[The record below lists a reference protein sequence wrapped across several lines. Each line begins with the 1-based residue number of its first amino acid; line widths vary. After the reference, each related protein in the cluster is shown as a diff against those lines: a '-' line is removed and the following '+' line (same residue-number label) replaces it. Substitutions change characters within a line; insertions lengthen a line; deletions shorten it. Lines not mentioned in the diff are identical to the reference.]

1 MINKKR
7 RSKDWIKKQSPQST
21 EVLFNG
27 CHYYTDLNNNVVSFI
42 SIFSAQEFIL
52 KNQLIG
58 FCPVPLN

>member
-7 RSKDWIKKQSPQST
+7 SSRDWIKKQAPQST

-27 CHYYTDLNNNVVSFI
+27 SHYFTDSNNKVVSFL

-52 KNQLIG
+52 KNHLIG
-58 FCPVPLN
+58 FYPVPIN